1 MTLASALLWPASS
14 FNPGHQTHSEAGPG
28 AEALHCGGSLHPGWP
43 DCPNTSPPALSMVPS
58 YKPHIELG
66 PMALMGFP
74 PMTCGE
80 QGGWMAALYRRTEGS
95 PPGPGEGESFR
106 ATLEYLLECIPQVL
120 ICVLPERVQILPHGA
135 REENWVLWIDGYR
148 KRRPWPVK
156 IMTRGK
162 MHERVKTSFIERR

>member
-1 MTLASALLWPASS
+1 
-14 FNPGHQTHSEAGPG
+14 
-28 AEALHCGGSLHPGWP
+28 
-43 DCPNTSPPALSMVPS
+43 
-58 YKPHIELG
+58 
-66 PMALMGFP
+66 
-74 PMTCGE
+74 
-80 QGGWMAALYRRTEGS
+80 MAALYRRTEGS

-148 KRRPWPVK
+148 KRRLWPVK